1 MTEPTPEDLEPT
13 LEQPDP
19 EEYEPGERTRAVS
32 DATGTVYD
40 PLGEPDSTPHD
51 DVPEE
56 GTL

>member
-1 MTEPTPEDLEPT
+1 MSEPT
-13 LEQPDP
+13 LEQLDP
-19 EEYEPGERTRAVS
+19 EEYEPGERVRAVS

-56 GTL
+56 GTP